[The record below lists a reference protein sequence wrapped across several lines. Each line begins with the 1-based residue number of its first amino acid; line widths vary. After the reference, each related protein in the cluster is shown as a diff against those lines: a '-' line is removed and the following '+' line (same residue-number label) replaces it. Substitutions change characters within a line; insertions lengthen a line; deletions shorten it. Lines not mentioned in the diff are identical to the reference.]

1 MVGLGNMGTFVRRSW
16 GFEGADRLGG
26 GPGVGAGGGTVEF
39 DGQGGGRDVD
49 GDDLAGVLAAERD
62 LLADDHDAA
71 LLEVRRCTVTGSS
84 RNGHYLPMPFYEYA
98 RLCKRRTLED
108 VEW

>member
-62 LLADDHDAA
+62 FLADDHDAA
-71 LLEVRRCTVTGSS
+71 AVGGPALHGDRLVEEWPLSSYAILRVRQV
-84 RNGHYLPMPFYEYA
+84 M
-98 RLCKRRTLED
+98 
-108 VEW
+108 